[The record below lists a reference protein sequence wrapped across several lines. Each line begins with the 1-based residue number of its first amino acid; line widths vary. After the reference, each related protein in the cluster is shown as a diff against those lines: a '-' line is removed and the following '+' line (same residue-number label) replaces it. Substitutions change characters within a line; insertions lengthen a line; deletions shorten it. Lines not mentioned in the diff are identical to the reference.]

1 MTYLLA
7 LDQGTSSSRSIL
19 FDRLGNIVA
28 SAQQEF
34 PQYFPQAAWVEH
46 QAHEIWQSQLNTLQQ
61 VLQQSGV
68 SANQIAAIGI
78 TNQRETCIVWNRKT
92 GEPIY
97 PAIVWQDRRTAA
109 YCDELKQA
117 GHSELIQAKTGLVI
131 DPYFSA
137 SKLRWILDHVPHAR
151 QQAQQGLLA
160 FGTVDSWLAY
170 QLSEKQLHVSDVTNA
185 SRTMLWNIHSNQW
198 DQELLSLFD
207 IPKAILPEVFP
218 SSHRFGVCK
227 LFGSPIPIASMVGDQ
242 QAALFGQACFSSG
255 MAKNTYGTGCFLLAH
270 TGESCTQS
278 QHGLISTS
286 AAQVNQQTQF
296 ALEGSVFIG
305 GAVVQWLRDQL
316 HLIQHS
322 SDIEALAAE
331 VPDSDGVIFVPA
343 FAGLGAPYWDP
354 QAKGA
359 IFGLHRGTTGAHI
372 ARAAIEAIAFQSA
385 ELLFAMQNDQ
395 QGKMK
400 ELRVDGGA
408 SANKAL
414 LQLQADL
421 LGIPVV
427 RPKIIE
433 TTALGAAYL
442 AGICIGMYSNS
453 EECSQL
459 WQEDCRFMPAIS
471 PYQANSRLQAWK
483 SAIQRLRST

>member
-19 FDRLGNIVA
+19 FDRLGNMIC

-34 PQYFPQAAWVEH
+34 PQYFPQASWVEH
-46 QAHEIWQSQLNTLQQ
+46 QAEEIWQSQLHTIHT
-61 VLQQSGV
+61 VLKQSGI
-68 SANQIAAIGI
+68 AINQIAALGI

-109 YCDELKQA
+109 CCEELRKA
-117 GHSELIQAKTGLVI
+117 GHTALIQEKTGLVI

-137 SKLRWILDHVPHAR
+137 SKLRWILDHVAGAR
-151 QQAQQGLLA
+151 QQAQEGLLA

-170 QLSEKQLHVSDVTNA
+170 RLSEKRLHVSDVTNA
-185 SRTMLWNIHSNQW
+185 SRTMLWNIHNNQW
-198 DQELLSLFD
+198 DQELLALFD
-207 IPKAILPEVFP
+207 IPASLLPEVYP
-218 SSHRFGVCK
+218 SSHRFGNCS
-227 LFGSPIPIASMVGDQ
+227 LFGHPIPIASIVGDQ
-242 QAALFGQACFSSG
+242 QAALFGQACFSAG

-270 TGESCTQS
+270 TGEVCRQS

-286 AAQVNQQTQF
+286 AAQINQTKQY

-305 GAVVQWLRDQL
+305 GAVVQWLRDQM
-316 HLIQHS
+316 HFFKAS
-322 SDIEALAAE
+322 SEIEKLSAE
-331 VPDSDGVIFVPA
+331 VSDADGVIFVPA
-343 FAGLGAPYWDP
+343 FSGLGAPYWEP
-354 QAKGA
+354 NAKGA
-359 IFGLHRGTTGAHI
+359 IFGLHRGTTQAHI
-372 ARAAIEAIAFQSA
+372 ARAAVEAIAFQTA

-395 QGKMK
+395 DGQMK

-421 LGIPVV
+421 LGIPVI
-427 RPKIIE
+427 RPKTIE

-442 AGICIGMYSNS
+442 AGLSVGLYSNL
-453 EECSQL
+453 EECSAL
-459 WQEDCRFMPAIS
+459 WQEDCRFYPAIS
-471 PYQANSRLQAWK
+471 SEQARLRLSEWK
-483 SAIQRLRST
+483 NAVQRLL

>member
-19 FDRLGNIVA
+19 FDRLGNMIC

-34 PQYFPQAAWVEH
+34 PQYFPQASWVEH
-46 QAHEIWQSQLNTLQQ
+46 QAEEIWQSQLHTIHT
-61 VLQQSGV
+61 VLKQSGI
-68 SANQIAAIGI
+68 AINQIAALGI

-92 GEPIY
+92 GVPIY

-109 YCDELKQA
+109 YCEELRKA
-117 GHSELIQAKTGLVI
+117 GHTALIQEKTGLVI

-137 SKLRWILDHVPHAR
+137 SKLRWILDHVAGAR
-151 QQAQQGLLA
+151 QQAQEGLLA

-170 QLSEKQLHVSDVTNA
+170 RLSEKRLHVSDVTNA
-185 SRTMLWNIHSNQW
+185 SRTMLWNIHNNQW
-198 DQELLSLFD
+198 DQELLALFD
-207 IPKAILPEVFP
+207 IPASLLPEVYP
-218 SSHRFGVCK
+218 SSHRFGNCS
-227 LFGSPIPIASMVGDQ
+227 LFGHPIPIASIVGDQ
-242 QAALFGQACFSSG
+242 QAALFGQACFSAG

-270 TGESCTQS
+270 TGEVCSQS

-286 AAQVNQQTQF
+286 AAQINQTKQY

-305 GAVVQWLRDQL
+305 GAVVQWLRDQM
-316 HLIQHS
+316 HFFKAS
-322 SDIEALAAE
+322 SEIEKLSAE
-331 VPDSDGVIFVPA
+331 VSDADGVIFVPA
-343 FAGLGAPYWDP
+343 FSGLGAPYWEP
-354 QAKGA
+354 NAKGA
-359 IFGLHRGTTGAHI
+359 IFGLHRGTTQAHI
-372 ARAAIEAIAFQSA
+372 ARAAVEAIAFQTA

-395 QGKMK
+395 DGQMK

-421 LGIPVV
+421 LGIPVI
-427 RPKIIE
+427 RPKTIE

-442 AGICIGMYSNS
+442 AGLSVGLYSNL
-453 EECSQL
+453 EECSAL
-459 WQEDCRFMPAIS
+459 WQEDCRFYPAIS
-471 PYQANSRLQAWK
+471 SEQAKLRLSEWK
-483 SAIQRLRST
+483 NAVQRLL

>member
-19 FDRLGNIVA
+19 FDRLGNMIC

-34 PQYFPQAAWVEH
+34 PQYFPQTSWVEH
-46 QAHEIWQSQLNTLQQ
+46 QAEEIWQSQLHTIHA
-61 VLQQSGV
+61 VLKQSGI
-68 SANQIAAIGI
+68 AINQIGALGI
-78 TNQRETCIVWNRKT
+78 TNQRETCIVWNKKT

-109 YCDELKQA
+109 YCEELRNA
-117 GHSELIQAKTGLVI
+117 GHAALIQEKTGLVI

-137 SKLRWILDHVPHAR
+137 SKLRWILDHVPGAR
-151 QQAQQGLLA
+151 QQAQEGLLA

-170 QLSEKQLHVSDVTNA
+170 RLSEKQLHVSDITNA
-185 SRTMLWNIHSNQW
+185 SRTMLWNIHHNQW
-198 DQELLSLFD
+198 DQELLALFD
-207 IPKAILPEVFP
+207 IPASLLPEVYP
-218 SSHRFGVCK
+218 SSHRFGNCS
-227 LFGSPIPIASMVGDQ
+227 LFGHPIPIASIVGDQ
-242 QAALFGQACFSSG
+242 QAALFGQACFSAG

-270 TGESCTQS
+270 TGETCSLS

-286 AAQVNQQTQF
+286 AAQINQTKQY

-305 GAVVQWLRDQL
+305 GAVVQWLRDQM
-316 HLIQHS
+316 HFFKAS
-322 SDIEALAAE
+322 SEIEKLSAE
-331 VPDSDGVIFVPA
+331 VADADGVIFVPA
-343 FAGLGAPYWDP
+343 FSGLGAPYWDP
-354 QAKGA
+354 NAKGA
-359 IFGLHRGTTGAHI
+359 IFGLHRGTTQAHI
-372 ARAAIEAIAFQSA
+372 ARAAVEAIAFQTA

-395 QGKMK
+395 NGQMK

-421 LGIPVV
+421 LGIPVI
-427 RPKIIE
+427 RPKTIE

-442 AGICIGMYSNS
+442 AGLSIGLYSNL
-453 EECSQL
+453 EECSAL
-459 WQEDCRFMPAIS
+459 WQEDCRFYPAIS
-471 PYQANSRLQAWK
+471 SEQARLRLSEWK
-483 SAIQRLRST
+483 NAVQRLL

>member
-19 FDRLGNIVA
+19 FDRLGNMIC

-34 PQYFPQAAWVEH
+34 PQYFPQASWVEH
-46 QAHEIWQSQLNTLQQ
+46 QAEEIWQSQLHTIHT
-61 VLQQSGV
+61 VLKQSGI
-68 SANQIAAIGI
+68 AINQIAALGI

-109 YCDELKQA
+109 YCEELRKA
-117 GHSELIQAKTGLVI
+117 GHTALIQEKTGLVI

-137 SKLRWILDHVPHAR
+137 SKLRWILDHVAGAR
-151 QQAQQGLLA
+151 QQAQEGLLA

-170 QLSEKQLHVSDVTNA
+170 RLSEKRLHVSDVTNA
-185 SRTMLWNIHSNQW
+185 SRTMLWNIHNNQW
-198 DQELLSLFD
+198 DQELLALFD
-207 IPKAILPEVFP
+207 IPASLLPEVYP
-218 SSHRFGVCK
+218 SSHRFGNCS
-227 LFGSPIPIASMVGDQ
+227 LFGHPIPIASIVGDQ
-242 QAALFGQACFSSG
+242 QAALFGQACFSAG

-270 TGESCTQS
+270 TGEVCSQS

-286 AAQVNQQTQF
+286 AAQINQTKQY

-305 GAVVQWLRDQL
+305 GAVVQWLRDQM
-316 HLIQHS
+316 HFFKAS
-322 SDIEALAAE
+322 SEIEKLSAE
-331 VPDSDGVIFVPA
+331 VSDADGVIFVPA
-343 FAGLGAPYWDP
+343 FSGLGAPYWEP
-354 QAKGA
+354 NAKGA
-359 IFGLHRGTTGAHI
+359 IFGLHRGTTQAHI
-372 ARAAIEAIAFQSA
+372 ARAAVEAIAFQTA

-395 QGKMK
+395 DGQMK

-421 LGIPVV
+421 LGIPVI
-427 RPKIIE
+427 RPKTIE

-442 AGICIGMYSNS
+442 AGLSVGLYSNL
-453 EECSQL
+453 EECSAL
-459 WQEDCRFMPAIS
+459 WQEDCRFYPAIS
-471 PYQANSRLQAWK
+471 SEQARLRLSEWK
-483 SAIQRLRST
+483 SAVQRLL

>member
-34 PQYFPQAAWVEH
+34 PQYFPQASWVEH
-46 QAHEIWQSQLNTLQQ
+46 QAHEIWQSQHNTIQQ
-61 VLQQSGV
+61 VLQQSGI
-68 SANQIAAIGI
+68 SASQIAAIGI
-78 TNQRETCIVWNRKT
+78 TNQRETCIVWNRET

-97 PAIVWQDRRTAA
+97 PAIVWQDRRTVA
-109 YCDELKQA
+109 YCEELKQA

-170 QLSEKQLHVSDVTNA
+170 QLSGKQLHVSDVTNA

-207 IPKAILPEVFP
+207 IPKAMLPEVFP
-218 SSHRFGVCK
+218 SSHRFGVCR
-227 LFGSPIPIASMVGDQ
+227 LFGSSIPIASIVGDQ

-270 TGESCTQS
+270 TGDSCTRS

-322 SDIEALAAE
+322 SEIEALAAE

-343 FAGLGAPYWDP
+343 FAGLGAPYWDA

-385 ELLFAMQNDQ
+385 ELLFAMQSDQ
-395 QGKMK
+395 QGKMN

-408 SANKAL
+408 SANNAL

-442 AGICIGMYSNS
+442 AGICIGVYSSS
-453 EECSQL
+453 EECSDL
-459 WQEDCRFMPAIS
+459 WQEDCRFIPAIS
-471 PYQANSRLQAWK
+471 PEQANSRLKAWK
-483 SAIQRLRST
+483 TAIQRLRST